1 MATAI
6 AAVHSP
12 SSFDALMPSTRLG
25 ITPVSERVAT
35 AIAAEWAEH
44 ACNVARA
51 IGDPQGTIRIGT
63 DNKANLQVASRT
75 GTSRR
80 SKHLLRRYYVLMQ
93 RIADGEV
100 RLVHVPDEE
109 NPSDFLTKWVSAAKL
124 RASLRYATGAAAQ

>member
-1 MATAI
+1 MGNEGIASAKAAELLV
-6 AAVHSP
+6 AAVNS
-12 SSFDALMPSTRLG
+12 
-25 ITPVSERVAT
+25 
-35 AIAAEWAEH
+35 
-44 ACNVARA
+44 ARGFGKA
-51 IGDPQGTIRIGT
+51 PQGPVVLGT
-63 DNKANLQVASRT
+63 DNKANQQVASRT

-109 NPSDFLTKWVSAAKL
+109 NPSDFLTKWVPAAKL

>member
-1 MATAI
+1 MGNEGIASAKAAELLV
-6 AAVHSP
+6 AAVNSARGFGKAP
-12 SSFDALMPSTRLG
+12 KG
-25 ITPVSERVAT
+25 PVVL
-35 AIAAEWAEH
+35 
-44 ACNVARA
+44 
-51 IGDPQGTIRIGT
+51 GT

-109 NPSDFLTKWVSAAKL
+109 NPSDFLTKWVSAA
-124 RASLRYATGAAAQ
+124 SLRYATGAAAQ